1 VTAVAE
7 RLQSIDASL
16 SSGVRVDATTLR
28 DLATEVSAQP
38 LHGDPSLIAELGV
51 RICQR
56 LHGAGRSIEGLPLA
70 ANLAE
75 AAWEQLPHTV
85 AARILNACSFLSI
98 DAADYTR
105 AFDCLGR
112 VLEVREAEN
121 DLVAVSRT
129 WVNIANSM
137 SGGGLL
143 ASSESAFSR
152 AISMLDGDQSPRFSR
167 FVSWVNLI
175 RSAQIRGDLEA
186 ASEFAARARAEHG
199 RNIPDVTTLSQCI
212 LHRNQARLWI
222 ETGDRDAARRE
233 LDALARAAEI
243 DGTLRAK
250 LALASTQAIFDL
262 FHGSSDVALTRLDE
276 VLRKARASSQHLT
289 DMLGFVARIELKLGS
304 TLRAEHHLSELKRHA
319 HRLNVTAVS
328 RNQALSQLLR
338 QFPDTDA
345 LLRQLSQLHR
355 QEVELH
361 RAPQG
366 WDALRRIAV
375 GNAAQVDL
383 TGTHGLRVGRLVRLH
398 AQALNLPPLRAAML
412 GFAAEL
418 HDIGLPSEHDGLNPL
433 HAVTQLGEKPSDLL
447 HCESGATILSVE
459 QHPWLLVAQDMARY
473 HHAHWDGSGYPAS
486 VAREAIPWEARLCAV
501 SDTFDTIVQDRFAD
515 ESSVRA
521 ALDAL
526 RALAGRQLDPELV
539 ESFAR
544 AVTANAEDED
554 IQIESPS
561 GTRHFLNLL
570 AAVRPKE
577 LV

>member
-1 VTAVAE
+1 MTTVAE
-7 RLQSIDASL
+7 KLGHIDSTLTSGAGVDAS
-16 SSGVRVDATTLR
+16 TLHN
-28 DLATEVSAQP
+28 LAAEVSAQP
-38 LHGDPSLIAELGV
+38 LLGDPSLIAELGV

-56 LHGAGRSIEGLPLA
+56 LHGAGRSIDGLPLA

-75 AAWEQLPHTV
+75 AAWEQLPQAL
-85 AARILNACSFLSI
+85 AARILNACSLLSI

-112 VLEVREAEN
+112 VLEVREAEQ
-121 DLVAVSRT
+121 DAVAMSRT
-129 WVNIANSM
+129 WVNIGSAMNAS
-137 SGGGLL
+137 GLL
-143 ASSESAFSR
+143 SGARTAYER
-152 AISMLDGDQSPRFSR
+152 ALLTIEQDPAPRFSR
-167 FVSWVNLI
+167 LTAQINLI
-175 RSAQIRGDLEA
+175 RAAHLAGDLQLGAKLGGTASMDLARGHPEA
-186 ASEFAARARAEHG
+186 DAKTRS
-199 RNIPDVTTLSQCI
+199 V
-212 LHRNQARLWI
+212 LHRNYARLLI
-222 ETGDRDAARRE
+222 DMGDLAGAQLE
-233 LDALARAAEI
+233 LDRLKRVVEQ
-243 DGTLRAK
+243 DSSFRPK
-250 LALASTQAIFDL
+250 LSLVSTQAIYDL
-262 FHGSSDVALTRLDE
+262 VAGSPDIALTRLDE
-276 VLRKARASSQHLT
+276 SLQQARVSGEYLVDLLGFAARFELRLGHTVRATHHLNQLKLYADRANCAAIARSIMARNSQRVSSDTDQVLRALARL
-289 DMLGFVARIELKLGS
+289 
-304 TLRAEHHLSELKRHA
+304 HA
-319 HRLNVTAVS
+319 ADP
-328 RNQALSQLLR
+328 A
-338 QFPDTDA
+338 
-345 LLRQLSQLHR
+345 LHR
-355 QEVELH
+355 SPV
-361 RAPQG
+361 G

-433 HAVTQLGEKPSDLL
+433 HAVIQLGEKPSDLL

-473 HHAHWDGSGYPAS
+473 HHAHWDGSGHPTG

-515 ESSVRA
+515 EGSVRT

-544 AVTANAEDED
+544 AVAANAEDED

>member
-1 VTAVAE
+1 MTAVAE
-7 RLQSIDASL
+7 KLENIDAAL
-16 SSGVRVDATTLR
+16 TAGAKVEAGTLLE
-28 DLATEVSAQP
+28 LATELPSLP
-38 LHGDPSLIAELGV
+38 LVGDPAHIADLGV

-56 LHGAGRSIEGLPLA
+56 LHAAGRSIEGLPLA

-75 AAWEQLPHTV
+75 AAWEQLPPTL

-112 VLEVREAEN
+112 VLEVREAEQ
-121 DLVAVSRT
+121 DAVAISRT
-129 WVNIANSM
+129 WLNIANSM

-143 ASSESAFSR
+143 ASAERAFAR
-152 AISMLDGDQSPRFSR
+152 AISILDADPAPRFSR
-167 FVSWVNLI
+167 FASWVNLI
-175 RSAQIRGDLEA
+175 RSAQISGDLDA
-186 ASEFAARARAEHG
+186 ALEFAALARAELARG
-199 RNIPDVTTLSQCI
+199 IPDVTTHSKFI

-222 ETGDRDAARRE
+222 ETGARDAARLE
-233 LDALARAAEI
+233 LEALAKATEVDGSVRAA
-243 DGTLRAK
+243 

-262 FHGSSDVALTRLDE
+262 FHGSSDIALTRLDE
-276 VLRKARASSQHLT
+276 VLKKARASSQHLT

-304 TLRAEHHLSELKRHA
+304 TVRAEHHLSELKHHA
-319 HRLNVTAVS
+319 HRLNVMTVA
-328 RNQALSQLLR
+328 RNQAFGQLLR
-338 QFPDTDA
+338 QPADTDT
-345 LLRQLSQLHR
+345 LLRQLGQLHR
-355 QEVELH
+355 QEAELH
-361 RAPQG
+361 QAPRD

-398 AQALNLPPLRAAML
+398 AQALNLPPMRAAML

-433 HAVTQLGEKPSDLL
+433 HASTQLGGVPADLM
-447 HCESGATILSVE
+447 HCESGATILASE

-473 HHAHWDGSGYPAS
+473 HHAYWDGSGYPS
-486 VAREAIPWEARLCAV
+486 GVAREAIPWEARLCAV
-501 SDTFDTIVQDRFAD
+501 ADTFDTIVQDRFAD
-515 ESSVRA
+515 EVTVRM

-539 ESFAR
+539 ASFAR

-554 IQIESPS
+554 IAIESPS